1 MKEVLNKIITNSRW
15 QYPIFDE
22 KIIIE
27 GRILS
32 PSESE
37 ICGLSSALIAKSIMS
52 NDQIKQISQI
62 QNEDVTNQDDIE
74 RVFKILESFEPDKI
88 LQMNESQDKILCQC
102 VRRASIDKGVS
113 WQNFTFVL
121 DEKNQCSLNNRL
133 WIGMIEDADRKK
145 MIELCMQGHKKATE
159 SIRRLL

>member
-102 VRRASIDKGVS
+102 VRRASIDKVYHGRTS
-113 WQNFTFVL
+113 HLFLMKKISVL
-121 DEKNQCSLNNRL
+121 
-133 WIGMIEDADRKK
+133 
-145 MIELCMQGHKKATE
+145 
-159 SIRRLL
+159 

>member
-15 QYPIFDE
+15 QYPIFNE
-22 KIIIE
+22 KIIVE

-52 NDQIKQISQI
+52 NEQIKQISQI
-62 QNEDVTNQDDIE
+62 QNDEVTDQDDIE
-74 RVFKILESFEPDKI
+74 KVFKILESFEPDKI

-133 WIGMIEDADRKK
+133 WIGMIEDSDRKK